1 MNPEDQNYGAGA
13 EAAHQANDVQ
23 NQMSIEEE
31 AAKPPVPE
39 VDNSI
44 IAGIEADEDMKSL
57 SDVIHE
63 GATQPD
69 PTPTDFASEPAK
81 PEAEKKPGSK
91 KPLIIGIVAV
101 VVLAAAGFGIWA
113 LLSAGGEDKGGAKPD
128 PNRMAFFVEGE
139 NGNSSY
145 AIYNDKGEKLTDFN
159 YEMLSDFNSAGYAA
173 VKKVGTETP
182 GIMTNIGKYSIAPG
196 KYTSIEAFGA
206 YFAVK
211 GEEGGEILIDGSG
224 KKLLDIE
231 SRMATI
237 GLYSI
242 YDGSSSVVYDK
253 EGTKIGESDSK
264 KPLNDIT
271 VSDDNVCMTY
281 DKKVRCYNTKTGDKY
296 AEFDSDEPL
305 TLYLTG
311 AGTVSKNHQ
320 CMRLASTDKS
330 NDKLYLYYYGSLYSV
345 EGYKTGALG
354 VTERSGHGNC
364 FFTDHNVIFGKD
376 GKAVKMPDGA
386 KSATIVVQDSDHYIY
401 YTGLGTGS
409 YSLYIH
415 ANGEERVIAKDLAY
429 VPSIDGGAT
438 HFTAYYQ
445 HPDNGF
451 VIEYYAN
458 DIKPLYTKKAGIA
471 DANFSSPLDENG
483 NFIAYRQIYNKDKDE
498 AIYNVPYSVSTASII
513 YEDGYYFVKG
523 YVLDADDLN
532 LGLVD
537 KDGKEILAPGKYDSF
552 KKFGKYL
559 VAKKGEAYSLLNID
573 SKVLLENY
581 DGIKV
586 TDSHIEALKDGK
598 TEYYLLDMTKVK

>member
-81 PEAEKKPGSK
+81 PETEKKPGSK

-101 VVLAAAGFGIWA
+101 VVLAAAGLGIWA
-113 LLSAGGEDKGGAKPD
+113 LLSAGGGDEGGAKPD
-128 PNRMAFFVEGE
+128 PDRTAFFVEGE

-159 YEMLSDFNSAGYAA
+159 YEMLSDFNSAGYAV

-224 KKLLDIE
+224 KKLLDVE

-237 GLYSI
+237 GLYSV
-242 YDGSSSVVYDK
+242 YDGSSSIIYDK
-253 EGTKIGESDSK
+253 DGNKVGESDSK
-264 KPLNDIT
+264 KPLNDVT
-271 VSDDNVCMTY
+271 VSDNNVCMTY
-281 DKKVRCYNTKTGDKY
+281 DKKVRCYDTKTGNKY
-296 AEFDSDEPL
+296 AEFDSEEPL

-311 AGTVSKNHQ
+311 SGTVTKHRQ
-320 CMRLASTDKS
+320 CMRLESTDKT
-330 NDKLYLYYYGSLYSV
+330 NKMLYLYFYGTLYSV

-354 VTERSGHGNC
+354 AYERMASNNC
-364 FFTDHNVIFGKD
+364 YFTDHKVVFGKD
-376 GKAVKMPDGA
+376 DKAIKIPTDA
-386 KSATIVVQDSDHYIY
+386 NATRMLIRDSDHYMY
-401 YTGLGTGS
+401 YTQGS
-409 YSLYIH
+409 DKKFAIYLH
-415 ANGEERVIAKDLAY
+415 ADGEERAIAKDLPG
-429 VPSIDGGAT
+429 VPEIDGGNS
-438 HFTAYYQ
+438 YYVVYYE
-445 HPDNGF
+445 HPEMGQ
-451 VIEYYAN
+451 VIEYYA
-458 DIKPLYTKKAGIA
+458 DGFEPLITKKVGIA
-471 DANFSSPLDENG
+471 GVSYSSPLDENG
-483 NFIAYRQIYNKDKDE
+483 NFIAYRQIYNKDKE
-498 AIYNVPYSVSTASII
+498 KAIYNVPYEISTASIY
-513 YEDGYYFVKG
+513 YEDGYYFVRG
-523 YVLDADDLN
+523 YVLDSEDMN

-537 KDGKEILAPGKYDSF
+537 KDGKEILKPGKYDSF
-552 KKFGKYL
+552 RKYGKYL
-559 VAKKGEAYSLLNID
+559 VAKKGEAYTLLNID
-573 SKVLLENY
+573 GKELLEKY
-581 DGIKV
+581 DNIKV
-586 TDSHIEALKDGK
+586 TDSHIEALLNGK
-598 TEYYLLDMTKVK
+598 TEYYLLDMTKIK